1 MGKLRNFKRIDLGQI
16 IDSHDGKLSVAESD
30 IDIPFKIKRVYY
42 IYDFDSNKSIRGYHA
57 HKTLEQV
64 LFCISGSF
72 TLKLFDGINYYEEKM
87 NKPNI
92 GLFIGKYMWHTM
104 HNFSD
109 NCIILVLASK
119 HFDETD
125 YIRDFNNFKKIINE
139 KKIENQTK

>member
-30 IDIPFKIKRVYY
+30 IDIPFNIKRVYY

-109 NCIILVLASK
+109 NCIILVLASE

-139 KKIENQTK
+139 KKK

>member
-16 IDSHDGKLSVAESD
+16 IDSNDGKLSVAESD
-30 IDIPFKIKRVYY
+30 IDIPFNIKRVYY

-92 GLFIGKYMWHTM
+92 GLFIGKYIWHTM

-109 NCIILVLASK
+109 NCIILVLASE

>member
-30 IDIPFKIKRVYY
+30 IDIPFNIKRVYY

-92 GLFIGKYMWHTM
+92 GLFIGKYIWHTM

-119 HFDETD
+119 NFDETD

>member
-30 IDIPFKIKRVYY
+30 IDIPFNIKRVYY

-92 GLFIGKYMWHTM
+92 GLFIGKYIWHTM

-109 NCIILVLASK
+109 NCIILVLASE

-125 YIRDFNNFKKIINE
+125 YIRDFNNFKKIIKE

>member
-30 IDIPFKIKRVYY
+30 IDIPFNIKRVYY

-109 NCIILVLASK
+109 NCIILVLASE

-139 KKIENQTK
+139 KKNENQTK

>member
-30 IDIPFKIKRVYY
+30 IDIPFNIKRVYY

-92 GLFIGKYMWHTM
+92 GLFIGKYIWHTM

-109 NCIILVLASK
+109 NCIILVLASE

>member
-16 IDSHDGKLSVAESD
+16 IDSHDGKLSVAESH
-30 IDIPFKIKRVYY
+30 IDIPFNIKRVYY

-92 GLFIGKYMWHTM
+92 GLFIGKYIWHTM

-109 NCIILVLASK
+109 NCIILVLASE